1 MKVVHSAHVSV
12 MHRHMEDGTDVERF
26 DEGTLTFVGSAA
38 ELRRIRGVKAND
50 HNVVIDQ
57 ERRTADHGTHMDPAI
72 IVEDPALTFLQIFL
86 CGNDAGE
93 AIRKVA
99 VVLDDGSVSVME
111 PVRHEAA
118 EEDDIRSELKRSR
131 SGWTFEVSG
140 SSVTPIWQ
148 HSRFGA
154 ERETVGM
161 AIAGSGILRIPALF
175 SDRLGLCLTTD
186 DVFGGTEHKHLLHGE
201 AGHASGRWVYA
212 GGNMH
217 APRARRMPAYRS
229 AVARLMDGD
238 VPPVDAFAGFDELQ
252 IFCRPEH
259 AQLAMTDYAASGVAA
274 IGVVTVSEN
283 EEEDPDILL
292 VDPRAGYFG
301 NPERPISMLL
311 FADQN
316 DPSYPDRFRAAAS
329 LFRHL
334 PEETPVLESAWFSES
349 HVEPER
355 GVRYYGIGYSHST
368 ADFPKAMVELTRRM
382 MLPERQLCGSCP
394 RSANCLDMLA
404 TPWAK
409 PVQPGKEKCAIKDG
423 LDLLY
428 RD

>member
-1 MKVVHSAHVSV
+1 
-12 MHRHMEDGTDVERF
+12 MHRHMEDGTDIERF
-26 DEGTLTFVGSAA
+26 DEGTLTFVGTAE

-50 HNVVIDQ
+50 HAVVIDHARQ
-57 ERRTADHGTHMDPAI
+57 TADHGTHMDPAI
-72 IVEDPALTFLQIFL
+72 IVEDPSLTFLQVFL

-99 VVLDDGSVSVME
+99 VVLDDNSVLMLD
-111 PVRHEAA
+111 PVPHRPT
-118 EEDDIRSELKRSR
+118 EDSDIRSEMKRSR
-131 SGWTFEVSG
+131 SGWTVEVAG
-140 SSVTPIWQ
+140 GSVTPIWQ
-148 HSRFGA
+148 HSRFGT

-161 AIAGSGILRIPALF
+161 VVSAGGTVRVPALF

-186 DVFGGTEHKHLLHGE
+186 DMFGGTEHKHLLHGE
-201 AGHASGRWVYA
+201 VGQASGRWVYA
-212 GGNMH
+212 GGNLH

-238 VPPVDAFAGFDELQ
+238 IPPLDAFAGFDELQ

-259 AQLAMTDYAASGVAA
+259 AERAMKDYAASGVAA
-274 IGVVTVSEN
+274 VGVMTVSEY

-292 VDPRAGYFG
+292 VDPRTGYFG
-301 NPERPISMLL
+301 APDRPISMLL

-316 DPSYPDRFRAAAS
+316 DPDYPDRFRAAAS

-349 HVEPER
+349 RIEPER
-355 GVRYYGIGYSHST
+355 GVRYYGIGYSYST
-368 ADFPKAMVELTRRM
+368 ADFPRAMVELTRRM
-382 MLPERQLCGSCP
+382 MLPERQLCGICQ
-394 RSANCLDMLA
+394 RSMNCLDMLA

-409 PVQPGKEKCAIKDG
+409 TVQPREAACAVKEG
-423 LDLLY
+423 LDLLFS
-428 RD
+428 D